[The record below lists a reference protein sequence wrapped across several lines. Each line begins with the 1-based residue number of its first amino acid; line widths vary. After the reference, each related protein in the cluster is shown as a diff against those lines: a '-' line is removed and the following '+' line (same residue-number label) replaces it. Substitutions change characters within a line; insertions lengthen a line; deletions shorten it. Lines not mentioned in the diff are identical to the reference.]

1 METCNDDLRAM
12 MKRKIY
18 DRLLEWKK
26 YSHGETALIIEG
38 ARRVGKSYIVEEFA
52 KREYSSYILI
62 DFNNTTQQIKDL
74 FVQYLND
81 LDTFFMYLSLYA
93 GVKMERR
100 QSLIIFD
107 EVQNFPAARA
117 AIKYLVKDGRYDF
130 IETGSL
136 VSIRKNVKGITV
148 PSEEEPLQMY
158 PMDFEEFLWAMGE
171 QSLMDLIR
179 MQFNRLKPV
188 GQDMHRKAMMWFRQY
203 MIVGGMPQ
211 AVQKYAETRD
221 FEQSDRQKRIILSL
235 YRNDIRQYADG
246 QESKVVQIFDEI
258 PAQLQRHERKFR
270 LSDLKKD
277 ARYRDYD
284 SAFFWLADAKV
295 VNICY
300 NSTEPNVG
308 YKLTRDGNTLK
319 CFMADTG
326 LLVTHSFDE
335 NGKVNAELYRKL
347 MLDKL
352 ELNGGMLMEN
362 IVAQMLMAA
371 GHKLYFFSSYSKDD
385 AASRMEIDF
394 LVSKAIT
401 TSRHNVSPIEVK
413 SGKNY
418 SLSSLMKFRNKYG
431 AMLHKTYVL
440 HTSDVSIDNEIIY
453 LPLYMTPLL

>member
-1 METCNDDLRAM
+1 MV
-12 MKRKIY
+12 MKRKVY
-18 DRLLEWKK
+18 DQLLEWKK
-26 YSHGETALIIEG
+26 NSHGETAVMLEG

-52 KREYSSYILI
+52 KNEYSSYILI

-74 FVQYLND
+74 FTQYLSD
-81 LDTFFMYLSLYA
+81 IDTFFMYLSLYA
-93 GVKMERR
+93 GVKLKERN
-100 QSLIIFD
+100 SLIIFD
-107 EVQNFPAARA
+107 EVQNYPAARA
-117 AIKYLVKDGRYDF
+117 AIKYLVKDGRYDY

-136 VSIRKNVKGITV
+136 VSIKKNVKNITI
-148 PSEEEPLQMY
+148 PSEEETIQMY

-171 QSLMDLIR
+171 HSLMELIR
-179 MQFNRLKPV
+179 MQFGKLQPM
-188 GQDMHRKAMMWFRQY
+188 GQDMHRKAMTWFRQY

-211 AVQKYAETRD
+211 AVMKYAETRD
-221 FEQSDRQKRIILSL
+221 FGQTDRQKRIILTL

-246 QESKVVQIFDEI
+246 QENKVTQIFDEI
-258 PAQLQRHERKFR
+258 PSQLQRHERKFK
-270 LSDLKKD
+270 LADLKKN

-295 VNICY
+295 VNACY

-319 CFMADTG
+319 CYMADTG
-326 LLVTHSFDE
+326 LLVSHSFDE
-335 NGKVNAELYRKL
+335 NGATSPELYRKL

-352 ELNGGMLMEN
+352 EVNAGMLMEN
-362 IVAQMLMAA
+362 IVAQMLVAA

-385 AASRMEIDF
+385 AESRMEIDF
-394 LVSKAIT
+394 LISKAMP

-418 SLSSLMKFRNKYG
+418 SLNSIIKFSKKYS
-431 AMLHKTYVL
+431 AMLHKVYVV
-440 HTSDVSIDNEIIY
+440 HTSDVNVDGDIIY

>member
-1 METCNDDLRAM
+1 M